1 MGVGTS
7 ALRGYFIGLPV
18 IFKYN
23 IKRQINMSFDG
34 TCPYC
39 GAKMIWQSDFEHV
52 NDKIFSDFYCPECET
67 ELLCPCEV
75 ECEVESD
82 KDYEIGV

>member
-1 MGVGTS
+1 MGFNGE
-7 ALRGYFIGLPV
+7 
-18 IFKYN
+18 
-23 IKRQINMSFDG
+23 
-34 TCPYC
+34 CPYC

-75 ECEVESD
+75 ESD

>member
-1 MGVGTS
+1 
-7 ALRGYFIGLPV
+7 
-18 IFKYN
+18 
-23 IKRQINMSFDG
+23 MSFDG

-67 ELLCPCEV
+67 ELVCPSEFEV
-75 ECEVESD
+75 VSD
-82 KDYEIGV
+82 ED